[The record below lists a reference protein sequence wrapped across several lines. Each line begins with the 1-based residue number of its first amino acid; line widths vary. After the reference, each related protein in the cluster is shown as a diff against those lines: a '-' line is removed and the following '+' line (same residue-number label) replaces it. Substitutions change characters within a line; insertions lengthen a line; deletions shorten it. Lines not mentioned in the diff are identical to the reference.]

1 METSSQCQ
9 GKPGTGKAIILANNN
24 CLPVALSEMGNRP
37 PSTTTVATVAAL
49 GAAAGYLAY
58 AAYNYQQGDSR
69 GQTPIAVEAA
79 SPASEDPVDDDVD
92 QEEDELPGL
101 VVEDSSH
108 ISAQTLIQTF
118 CVAVLAVLMV
128 ITLVVSLLHSQVPTD
143 LPMFA
148 PLFWSTVG
156 VGLTTS
162 GIPFRLS
169 NPPNAKKRRE
179 IVKRSCQPKT
189 LLRHQPLT
197 ATIAVKSKLL
207 IVEKTMEKKHQV
219 CRTPTTS
226 AKWTMKMN
234 PTISR
239 RAYDGLRAQLHFRF
253 AENTILMQVMQSTK
267 KISST
272 DPLYE
277 VIHLTVRRTNAG
289 EMLNVNDVQDLP
301 ECVVSEQCKGNG
313 ESKGMTG
320 TIPNI
325 LLLHQILP
333 VEQPSIWSNATKE
346 NSPSIHLLAY
356 FKLSDRAKE
365 NILSNSNGS
374 IASLLKTWIEPHD
387 PLYDQWKTI
396 IQLQNPE
403 KVDIGMV
410 GNQLIKQYNGKPF
423 LSYGSADRDVFPND
437 KIVVTVDV
445 YKFSYAMRNFYFSIL
460 QTEDPSVLNNAV
472 VDMAF
477 FLEGRVAAHLPEQ
490 ILGSFAINDLR
501 LLQ

>member
-1 METSSQCQ
+1 M
-9 GKPGTGKAIILANNN
+9 
-24 CLPVALSEMGNRP
+24 
-37 PSTTTVATVAAL
+37 
-49 GAAAGYLAY
+49 
-58 AAYNYQQGDSR
+58 
-69 GQTPIAVEAA
+69 
-79 SPASEDPVDDDVD
+79 
-92 QEEDELPGL
+92 
-101 VVEDSSH
+101 
-108 ISAQTLIQTF
+108 
-118 CVAVLAVLMV
+118 
-128 ITLVVSLLHSQVPTD
+128 
-143 LPMFA
+143 
-148 PLFWSTVG
+148 
-156 VGLTTS
+156 
-162 GIPFRLS
+162 
-169 NPPNAKKRRE
+169 
-179 IVKRSCQPKT
+179 KRSCQPKT

-197 ATIAVKSKLL
+197 ATIAVKSQLI
-207 IVEKTMEKKHQV
+207 IVEKTVEKKHQV

-239 RAYDGLRAQLHFRF
+239 GLRWSPCTASFQIRGKHYLDASH
-253 AENTILMQVMQSTK
+253 AEYKK

-374 IASLLKTWIEPHD
+374 IASLLKN
-387 PLYDQWKTI
+387 L
-396 IQLQNPE
+396 
-403 KVDIGMV
+403 
-410 GNQLIKQYNGKPF
+410 
-423 LSYGSADRDVFPND
+423 DRA
-437 KIVVTVDV
+437 
-445 YKFSYAMRNFYFSIL
+445 SR
-460 QTEDPSVLNNAV
+460 
-472 VDMAF
+472 
-477 FLEGRVAAHLPEQ
+477 
-490 ILGSFAINDLR
+490 SFI
-501 LLQ
+501 